1 MKVVNFFRAVF
12 PFFWGTDK
20 KVKALI
26 VLSIGFGLITVVLNL
41 CVPISLRYI
50 LNLLSSST
58 HQSAVSAILIVASYG
73 LIWTFAQITQ
83 TLRFVFLFQP
93 INRAS
98 RTISLAFFQHMLS
111 LPLGFHLDRKTGSLI
126 GNIEQAQNSLPS
138 LINAV
143 MWQIAPLVLE
153 VTSAIAII
161 CWMYGAIYGF
171 MIFATLFIYTM
182 VTMISVNNAV
192 KLQKFN
198 IEKRKNASSYLHDSL
213 LNYETIKYFNNDP
226 VELSQYDALLKDK
239 EYANTKVDTKMFM
252 INMLQMVIVG
262 IGITCITS
270 YAGYSIFNRHLTVGD
285 FVLLNGY
292 VLQFSVPMSYFG
304 YLIREMKKA
313 YFDLQCTLDILKL
326 KSDISENA
334 YAPLLTLQSTD
345 ILFEEV
351 KFAYDKQRDI
361 IKGISFEVP
370 HGKTVAIVGPT
381 GSGKSTIAKLI
392 YRFFDVS
399 SGEILINNQNIKSV
413 ALDSLRRAIG
423 IVPQEALLFNN
434 TLKYNIAYGNK
445 SASEDDIWQAIEMA
459 GLISFIDKLPAGLET
474 LVGERGLKI
483 SGGEKQRVAIAR
495 MLLKKPD
502 IYIFDEATSSLDV
515 EMEQQIQKNIN
526 TISKNI
532 TTIIIAHRL
541 STVKHADEI
550 IVLHQSEILE
560 RGTHNSLLTQKGYYF
575 EMYQRQV
582 SHLPEILKVS

>member
-1 MKVVNFFRAVF
+1 
-12 PFFWGTDK
+12 
-20 KVKALI
+20 
-26 VLSIGFGLITVVLNL
+26 
-41 CVPISLRYI
+41 
-50 LNLLSSST
+50 
-58 HQSAVSAILIVASYG
+58 
-73 LIWTFAQITQ
+73 
-83 TLRFVFLFQP
+83 
-93 INRAS
+93 
-98 RTISLAFFQHMLS
+98 
-111 LPLGFHLDRKTGSLI
+111 
-126 GNIEQAQNSLPS
+126 
-138 LINAV
+138 
-143 MWQIAPLVLE
+143 
-153 VTSAIAII
+153 
-161 CWMYGAIYGF
+161 
-171 MIFATLFIYTM
+171 
-182 VTMISVNNAV
+182 
-192 KLQKFN
+192 
-198 IEKRKNASSYLHDSL
+198 
-213 LNYETIKYFNNDP
+213 
-226 VELSQYDALLKDK
+226 
-239 EYANTKVDTKMFM
+239 
-252 INMLQMVIVG
+252 
-262 IGITCITS
+262 
-270 YAGYSIFNRHLTVGD
+270 
-285 FVLLNGY
+285 
-292 VLQFSVPMSYFG
+292 
-304 YLIREMKKA
+304 MKKA